1 MAISKEALR
10 SLGRTTDLDPIQAD
24 DGKVARL
31 EHFIGRRAANS
42 RHRVD
47 TRPFDLH
54 RLDEEFDELTI
65 RFEPEQNALWCLFN
79 QTERPC
85 FTPRFLDQILTLQ
98 ARLRHGLAAAAP
110 SDDMPLRT
118 VVWGSRFPGVWNLGG
133 DLELF
138 TTLIRAHAAEELRGY
153 AYACVD
159 AVYQNLTKM
168 GLPLLTVALVQGDAL
183 GGGFESALTNDVII
197 AERCSRMGLPEV
209 LFNLFP
215 GMGAYSLLCRRLDCV
230 RAQKLILSGRLYEA
244 QELEELGLVDLV
256 VDEGSGPAAVRE
268 YLERNR
274 RRHGTLLA
282 LSRVRQRCQP
292 VTYEELIDVT
302 DVWVETALGLDE
314 ADLRRMEHLVRAQLR
329 RHARMQPPRS
339 GPVLAVV

>member
-1 MAISKEALR
+1 MAISKEALP
-10 SLGRTTDLDPIQAD
+10 SLVHSSELDPIQLD

-31 EHFIGRRAANS
+31 EHFLGRRGAKC

-65 RFEPEQNALWCLFN
+65 RFEPEQNALWCLFSH
-79 QTERPC
+79 TERPC
-85 FTPRFLDQILTLQ
+85 FTPRSLDQILTLQ
-98 ARLRHGLAAAAP
+98 ARLRHGLAGVAMSA
-110 SDDMPLRT
+110 DMPLRT
-118 VVWGSRFPGVWNLGG
+118 VVWGSSVPGVWNLGG
-133 DLELF
+133 DLALF
-138 TTLIRAHAAEELRGY
+138 TRLIRAGAEADLRRY
-153 AYACVD
+153 AYTCVD

-168 GLPLLTVALVQGDAL
+168 GLPLLTIGLVQGDAL

-197 AERCSRMGLPEV
+197 AERDSRMGLPEV
-209 LFNLFP
+209 LFNMFP
-215 GMGAYSLLCRRLDCV
+215 GMGAYSLLCRRLDGV
-230 RAQKLILSGRLYEA
+230 RAQQLILSGRLYEA

-256 VDEGSGPAAVRE
+256 VDQGDGPAAVRE

-274 RRHGTLLA
+274 RRHSTLLA

-302 DVWVETALGLDE
+302 DVWVDTALGLEE

-329 RHARMQPPRS
+329 RHARTHSARAEPLS
-339 GPVLAVV
+339 AVG